1 MIEAG
6 VQVGLYL
13 LIVIDLGELIALFE
27 LGTKLN
33 FTFASP
39 IQELSVQHRD
49 FKIKK

>member
-1 MIEAG
+1 MSDAG

-13 LIVIDLGELIALFE
+13 FIVIDLGELIASFE

-39 IQELSVQHRD
+39 IQGMCVQHSD